1 MVENVHPN
9 KSNKM
14 ATQLS
19 VMYKG
24 NFTDNAYDRLI
35 APVLMRWVECWR
47 KITDKKK
54 NAILVDIQ
62 DQIYG
67 GCFSYVNHSVV
78 TLIA

>member
-14 ATQLS
+14 TTQLS

-24 NFTDNAYDRLI
+24 NFTDNAYGRLI
-35 APVLMRWVECWR
+35 SPVLMRWVECWR

-54 NAILVDIQ
+54 NAILVDI
-62 DQIYG
+62 G
-67 GCFSYVNHSVV
+67 K
-78 TLIA
+78 